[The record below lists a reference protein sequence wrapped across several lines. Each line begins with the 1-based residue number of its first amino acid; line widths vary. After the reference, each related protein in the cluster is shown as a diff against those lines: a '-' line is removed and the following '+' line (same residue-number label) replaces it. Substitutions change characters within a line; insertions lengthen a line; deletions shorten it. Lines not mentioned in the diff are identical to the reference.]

1 MRLLKTGLVVR
12 DEAVFLFSLTFAP
25 IMIRKLIGF
34 CCLLPQLL
42 HAQYLPGKTYP
53 QGYFR
58 NPLNIPIVLAGNFG
72 ELRPNHFHSGLDI
85 KTQQR
90 ENLPVHAAAD
100 GYVSRVSVSHT
111 GFGNALYITHP
122 NGYTTVYAHLNRYF
136 PELEQ
141 YVKQKAYEH
150 ESWALQLNIP
160 PDAFPVKKG
169 QFVAWSGNTGG
180 SAGPHLHFEIR
191 NTQTEKP
198 LNPLLFGFDVP
209 DTRAPEVYRIA
220 IYNTEESIYSQQPI
234 LLPVKKVK
242 GEYVTTQ
249 PVVKVRANTVGIG
262 VNAIDR
268 QSNSTN
274 PNGIYEVL
282 MFDNDIPNI
291 GFQLDDIGYEE
302 TRYLNAHV
310 DYKVK
315 KGGGPWLQLLFAL
328 PGNPLGIYHDVK
340 GDGHIDLSDGAR
352 HQVKLLVK
360 DAYGNSSTVK
370 FTLQQFAAPVADA
383 ACANTMYPESRNIFE
398 NNQVEF
404 FMDEAALYDRVCFNY
419 RELPAN
425 ATKNYSEIYR
435 LHTALV
441 PVHNT
446 FDLRIKP
453 DREVPE
459 DLRDKIVM
467 VRNGLGESTSATV
480 YEDGWYKG
488 SFRDFGDFH
497 LEVDT
502 VAPKITPLG
511 GVHNGSNLAAATRLS
526 FSMSDGSGIK
536 SYRAELDGKWLM
548 FSRKSNV
555 LTYTFDEH
563 CLPGTH
569 TLKLTV
575 TDIAGNESTYTLN
588 FKR

>member
-1 MRLLKTGLVVR
+1 M
-12 DEAVFLFSLTFAP
+12 
-25 IMIRKLIGF
+25 
-34 CCLLPQLL
+34 

-58 NPLNIPIVLAGNFG
+58 NPLSIPIVLAGNFG

-90 ENLPVHAAAD
+90 ENLPVHAAAE

-122 NGYTTVYAHLNRYF
+122 NGYTTVYAHLNRFF

-141 YVKQKAYEH
+141 YVKQKEYEQ
-150 ESWALQLNIP
+150 ESWATQLDIP

-191 NTQTEKP
+191 NSQTEKP
-198 LNPLLFGFDVP
+198 LNPLLFGFDIP

-220 IYNTEESIYSQQPI
+220 IYNTEESIYSQQP
-234 LLPVKKVK
+234 LMLAVKKVK

-262 VNAIDR
+262 LNAIDR

-315 KGGGPWLQLLFAL
+315 KGGGPWLQLVFAL
-328 PGNPLGIYHDVK
+328 PGNALNIYHDVK
-340 GDGHIDLSDGAR
+340 GDGHIDLADGAP

-370 FTLQQFAAPVADA
+370 FTLQQSTTPNADP

-404 FMDEAALYDRVCFNY
+404 FLDEAALYDRVCFNY
-419 RELPAN
+419 RELPDN
-425 ATKNYSEIYR
+425 SPRDYSNIYR
-435 LHTALV
+435 LHSALV
-441 PVHNT
+441 PVHDN

-453 DREVPE
+453 DKPVPDE
-459 DLRDKIVM
+459 LQHKMVM
-467 VRNGLGESTSATV
+467 VRNGLGESASGTV
-480 YEDGWYKG
+480 LENGWYKG

-497 LEVDT
+497 LELDT
-502 VAPKITPLG
+502 LAPKITPLG
-511 GVHNGSNLAAATRLS
+511 GVRNGSKLSAASKLS
-526 FSMSDGSGIK
+526 FSMTDGSGIS

-563 CLPGTH
+563 CPAGEH